1 MRDSN
6 SSGDS
11 PHENSTRDHSIAWAV
26 ETTRSLLDRAQN
38 GDDQALEAILDRYL
52 PRLMRWA
59 TGRLPR
65 AARDV
70 VDTED
75 LVQDSL
81 IKVVRT
87 LGGIRKRHP
96 GTFPSYLRKAVLNR
110 LHDEVRRAA
119 RRPGVSALDGTEM
132 DPSPSPLEETI
143 GREAADRYESALLRL
158 SDRDR
163 GMIFLRIEMG
173 LSYPEMADTLGDLSA
188 DTARQATNRAVVRL
202 ATELRDA
209 RST

>member
-1 MRDSN
+1 MQDST
-6 SSGDS
+6 SSGDL
-11 PHENSTRDHSIAWAV
+11 PHENATRNRSIDWAA
-26 ETTRSLLDRAQN
+26 ETTRSLLDRAQD
-38 GDDQALEAILDRYL
+38 GDEQALEVILDRYL

-65 AARDV
+65 AARDF

-87 LGGIRKRHP
+87 LGGIRDRHP

-110 LHDEVRRAA
+110 LHDEVRRAG
-119 RRPGVSALDGTEM
+119 RKPGATGLDGTEM

-143 GREAADRYESALLRL
+143 GREVAGRYEAALRRL

-163 GMIFLRIEMG
+163 AVIFLRVEMG

-188 DTARQATNRAVVRL
+188 DAARQATNRAALRL
-202 ATELRDA
+202 ATGMRDA
-209 RST
+209 RPT